1 MPTELV
7 NLELEEVSLVDMGDD
22 PLAKVALFKRSPE
35 GEHMENENLDVAEA
49 TEKGISIEIEIKSP
63 EEEMMEMQMEAQQEA
78 QPPMA
83 KADMCA
89 NCTDP
94 NCQGCDGEAM
104 MMADKAG
111 CGDKPMRKSWKAEA
125 LELEE
130 VNKMLLEEV
139 ETYKAKV
146 AELEAAAVEK
156 AKPTE
161 EMIEVEGEMIA
172 KSAVPA
178 PILKKL
184 EEMQKAVEVE
194 ALRKRAEEVLPNF
207 KGTADER
214 GKLLKSVGNDETLIA
229 ILRAADAAFAG
240 IYKEVGKTDAE
251 NDLKTPTEKL
261 NDMVKV
267 YQEEKKEKD
276 FHKAYAAVIKTAQGR
291 ALVLETY
298 KK

>member
-22 PLAKVALFKRSPE
+22 PLAKVAIFKRNPE
-35 GEHMENENLDVAEA
+35 GEDMEEDI
-49 TEKGISIEIEIKSP
+49 EKGISIEIEIKSP

-78 QPPMA
+78 QQPMA
-83 KADMCA
+83 KVDACA

-94 NCQGCDGEAM
+94 TCTGCDGTMTE
-104 MMADKAG
+104 ADKA

-130 VNKMLLEEV
+130 VNKMLLEEI
-139 ETYKAKV
+139 ETLKATV
-146 AELEAAAVEK
+146 ASMEAEAIEK
-156 AKPTE
+156 AKPKE

-184 EEMQKAVEVE
+184 EDMQKAAE
-194 ALRKRAEEVLPNF
+194 AEAFRKRADEVLPNF

-214 GKLLKSVGNDETLIA
+214 GKLLKSVGDDAELLTL
-229 ILRAADAAFAG
+229 LRAADAAFAG

-261 NDMVKV
+261 NDMVKT

>member
-35 GEHMENENLDVAEA
+35 GEHMENEEVEKLDTVEETE
-49 TEKGISIEIEIKSP
+49 TEKGYKEEMKSDKMDDMEDD
-63 EEEMMEMQMEAQQEA
+63 EEEMMDD
-78 QPPMA
+78 
-83 KADMCA
+83 DMM
-89 NCTDP
+89 
-94 NCQGCDGEAM
+94 GE
-104 MMADKAG
+104 K
-111 CGDKPMRKSWKAEA
+111 KPARKSWKNEA

-130 VNKMLLEEV
+130 VNKMLLEEI
-139 ETYKAKV
+139 ETLKGKV
-146 AELEAAAVEK
+146 ADLEVAAVEK
-156 AKPTE
+156 AKPAE

-172 KSAVPA
+172 KSAIPA

-184 EEMQKAVEVE
+184 EDVQKALEVE
-194 ALRKRAEEVLPNF
+194 ELRKRADEVLPNF

-214 GKLLKSVGNDETLIA
+214 GKLLKSIGQDEELLA
-229 ILRAADAAFAG
+229 LLRSADAAFAG
-240 IYKEVGKTDAE
+240 IYEEVGKTDAA
-251 NDLKTPTEKL
+251 NDLKSPTEKL
-261 NDMVKV
+261 NDIVKA

-291 ALVLETY
+291 TLVLETY

>member
-35 GEHMENENLDVAEA
+35 GIDMEDQNTEELEKVEE
-49 TEKGISIEIEIKSP
+49 TEKGYKEDMKSDKMDDMS
-63 EEEMMEMQMEAQQEA
+63 EEDDMMEDEM
-78 QPPMA
+78 
-83 KADMCA
+83 
-89 NCTDP
+89 
-94 NCQGCDGEAM
+94 DGE
-104 MMADKAG
+104 K
-111 CGDKPMRKSWKAEA
+111 KPARKSWKAEA
-125 LELEE
+125 Q
-130 VNKMLLEEV
+130 LLEEANKV
-139 ETYKAKV
+139 LLEEIETYKAKV
-146 AELEAAAVEK
+146 SELEAAVVEK
-156 AKPTE
+156 AKPAE

-184 EEMQKAVEVE
+184 EEMQKAAEVE
-194 ALRKRAEEVLPNF
+194 ALRKRADEVLPNF

-214 GKLLKSVGNDETLIA
+214 GKLLKSVGDDEAILA

-261 NDMVKV
+261 NEMVKA

-276 FHKAYAAVIKTAQGR
+276 FYKAYAAVIKTAQGKT
-291 ALVLETY
+291 LLLETY

>member
-35 GEHMENENLDVAEA
+35 GEHMENEDANMGSEDL
-49 TEKGISIEIEIKSP
+49 EKGVSIEIEVKSP
-63 EEEMMEMQMEAQQEA
+63 EEEMMEDKMEAETE
-78 QPPMA
+78 MM
-83 KADMCA
+83 KATCE

-94 NCQGCDGEAM
+94 NCVGCEGEADM
-104 MMADKAG
+104 MEADKG
-111 CGDKPMRKSWKAEA
+111 DYGDKPMRKSWKAEA
-125 LELEE
+125 LAFEE

-156 AKPTE
+156 AKPAE

>member
-22 PLAKVALFKRSPE
+22 PLAKVALYKRSPE
-35 GEHMENENLDVAEA
+35 GNDMENENTEELEKVED
-49 TEKGISIEIEIKSP
+49 TEKGYKEEMDKEEMDDMTSEEDDMM
-63 EEEMMEMQMEAQQEA
+63 EEEG
-78 QPPMA
+78 
-83 KADMCA
+83 K
-89 NCTDP
+89 
-94 NCQGCDGEAM
+94 
-104 MMADKAG
+104 
-111 CGDKPMRKSWKAEA
+111 KPTRKSWKTEA

-130 VNKMLLEEV
+130 VNKMLLEEI
-139 ETYKAKV
+139 ETLKAKV
-146 AELEAAAVEK
+146 GELETAVVEK
-156 AKPTE
+156 AKPAE

-184 EEMQKAVEVE
+184 EEMQKAAEVE

-214 GKLLKSVGNDETLIA
+214 GKLLKSIGNDEALIA

-251 NDLKTPTEKL
+251 NDLKTPNEKL
-261 NDMVKV
+261 NDIVKA

-276 FHKAYAAVIKTAQGR
+276 FYKAYAAVIKTAQGKS
-291 ALVLETY
+291 LLLETY
-298 KK
+298 KSN

>member
-22 PLAKVALFKRSPE
+22 PLAKVALYKRILK
-35 GEHMENENLDVAEA
+35 GEYMENEEVEKLDAVDETSVSDE
-49 TEKGISIEIEIKSP
+49 TEKGYKEEMKSDKMDDMED
-63 EEEMMEMQMEAQQEA
+63 EEEMMDD
-78 QPPMA
+78 
-83 KADMCA
+83 DMM
-89 NCTDP
+89 
-94 NCQGCDGEAM
+94 GE
-104 MMADKAG
+104 K
-111 CGDKPMRKSWKAEA
+111 KPARKSWKNEA

-130 VNKMLLEEV
+130 VNKMLLEEI
-139 ETYKAKV
+139 ETLKGKV
-146 AELEAAAVEK
+146 ADLEVAVVEK
-156 AKPTE
+156 AKPAE

-172 KSAVPA
+172 KSAIPA

-184 EEMQKAVEVE
+184 EDVQKALEVE
-194 ALRKRAEEVLPNF
+194 ALRKRADEVLPNF

-214 GKLLKSVGNDETLIA
+214 GKLLKSIGQDEELLA
-229 ILRAADAAFAG
+229 LLRSADAAFAG
-240 IYKEVGKTDAE
+240 IYEEVGKTDAA
-251 NDLKTPTEKL
+251 NDLKSPTEKL
-261 NDMVKV
+261 NDIVKA

>member
-35 GEHMENENLDVAEA
+35 GEHMENEEVEKLDAVDE
-49 TEKGISIEIEIKSP
+49 TEKGYK
-63 EEEMMEMQMEAQQEA
+63 EEMKSDKMDDMEDDEEDMMEDE
-78 QPPMA
+78 MEG
-83 KADMCA
+83 K
-89 NCTDP
+89 
-94 NCQGCDGEAM
+94 
-104 MMADKAG
+104 
-111 CGDKPMRKSWKAEA
+111 KPTRKSWKNEA

-130 VNKMLLEEV
+130 VNKMLLEEI
-139 ETYKAKV
+139 ETLKGKV
-146 AELEAAAVEK
+146 ADLEVAVVEK
-156 AKPTE
+156 AKPAE

-172 KSAVPA
+172 KSAIPA

-184 EEMQKAVEVE
+184 EDVQKALEVE
-194 ALRKRAEEVLPNF
+194 ALRKRADEVLPNF

-214 GKLLKSVGNDETLIA
+214 GKLLKSIGQDEELLA
-229 ILRAADAAFAG
+229 LLRSADAAFAG
-240 IYKEVGKTDAE
+240 IYQEVGKTDAA
-251 NDLKTPTEKL
+251 NDLKSPTEKL
-261 NDMVKV
+261 NDIVKA

-291 ALVLETY
+291 SLVLETY

>member
-22 PLAKVALFKRSPE
+22 PLAKVAIFKRIPE
-35 GEHMENENLDVAEA
+35 GEDMEEQDI
-49 TEKGISIEIEIKSP
+49 EKGISIEIEIKSP
-63 EEEMMEMQMEAQQEA
+63 EEEMMEMQMEASQE
-78 QPPMA
+78 MD
-83 KADMCA
+83 KAAPACD

-94 NCQGCDGEAM
+94 TCKGCETTM
-104 MMADKAG
+104 TEADKG

-125 LELEE
+125 LELDE
-130 VNKMLLEEV
+130 VNKMLLEEI
-139 ETYKAKV
+139 ETLKAKV
-146 AELEAAAVEK
+146 SDMEAEAIEK
-156 AKPTE
+156 SKPKE
-161 EMIEVEGEMIA
+161 EMIEIEGEMIA

-184 EEMQKAVEVE
+184 EDMQKAVEAE
-194 ALRKRAEEVLPNF
+194 AFRKRADEVLPNF

-214 GKLLKSVGNDETLIA
+214 GKLLKSVGSDEQLIA

-261 NDMVKV
+261 NDIVKA
-267 YQEEKKEKD
+267 YQEDKKEKD

>member
-35 GEHMENENLDVAEA
+35 GEHMENEEVEKLDTVEETE
-49 TEKGISIEIEIKSP
+49 TEKGYMEEMKSDKMDDMEDD
-63 EEEMMEMQMEAQQEA
+63 EEEMMED
-78 QPPMA
+78 
-83 KADMCA
+83 DMM
-89 NCTDP
+89 
-94 NCQGCDGEAM
+94 GE
-104 MMADKAG
+104 K
-111 CGDKPMRKSWKAEA
+111 KPARKSWKNEA

-130 VNKMLLEEV
+130 VNKMLLEEI
-139 ETYKAKV
+139 ETLKGKV
-146 AELEAAAVEK
+146 ADLEVAVVEK
-156 AKPTE
+156 AKPAE

-172 KSAVPA
+172 KSAIPA

-184 EEMQKAVEVE
+184 EDVQKALEVE
-194 ALRKRAEEVLPNF
+194 ALRKRADEVLPNF

-214 GKLLKSVGNDETLIA
+214 GKLLKSIGQDEELLA
-229 ILRAADAAFAG
+229 LLRSADAAFAG
-240 IYKEVGKTDAE
+240 IYEEVGKTDAA
-251 NDLKTPTEKL
+251 NDLKSPTEKL
-261 NDMVKV
+261 NDIVKA

>member
-22 PLAKVALFKRSPE
+22 PLAKVALYKRSPE
-35 GEHMENENLDVAEA
+35 GEHMEEDV
-49 TEKGISIEIEIKSP
+49 EKGISIEIEIKSP
-63 EEEMMEMQMEAQQEA
+63 EEEMMEMQMEAQSEDE
-78 QPPMA
+78 MM
-83 KADMCA
+83 KAEMKPDSKDEMMDDEEDMM
-89 NCTDP
+89 D
-94 NCQGCDGEAM
+94 
-104 MMADKAG
+104 ADKG
-111 CGDKPMRKSWKAEA
+111 NYNDKPMRKSWKAEA
-125 LELEE
+125 QAFEE
-130 VNKMLLEEV
+130 VNKMLLEEI
-139 ETYKAKV
+139 ETYKAKIN
-146 AELEAAAVEK
+146 ELEAEAVEK
-156 AKPTE
+156 AKPQE

-184 EEMQKAVEVE
+184 EDMQKAAEVE
-194 ALRKRAEEVLPNF
+194 AFRKRADEVLPNF

-214 GKLLKSVGNDETLIA
+214 GKLLKSIGEDESLLA
-229 ILRAADAAFAG
+229 LLRAADAAFAG
-240 IYKEVGKTDAE
+240 IYEEVGKTDAA

-261 NDMVKV
+261 NDLVKA

-276 FHKAYAAVIKTAQGR
+276 FHKAYAAVIKTAPGR

>member
-1 MPTELV
+1 MPVELV

-22 PLAKVALFKRSPE
+22 PLAKVAIFKRSPE
-35 GEHMENENLDVAEA
+35 REDMENEEIKLDE
-49 TEKGISIEIEIKSP
+49 TEKQKVEIEVG
-63 EEEMMEMQMEAQQEA
+63 EEEDMPEDDSEDMME
-78 QPPMA
+78 
-83 KADMCA
+83 
-89 NCTDP
+89 
-94 NCQGCDGEAM
+94 
-104 MMADKAG
+104 
-111 CGDKPMRKSWKAEA
+111 GDKKPTRKSWKAEA
-125 LELEE
+125 QAFEE
-130 VNKMLLEEV
+130 VNKMLLEEI
-139 ETYKAKV
+139 ETLKAKV
-146 AELEAAAVEK
+146 ADMEAEAIEK
-156 AKPTE
+156 SKPKE

-184 EEMQKAVEVE
+184 EEMQKAAE
-194 ALRKRAEEVLPNF
+194 AEAFRKRADEVLPNF

-214 GKLLKSVGNDETLIA
+214 GKLLKSVGNDEELLA
-229 ILRAADAAFAG
+229 ILKAADAAFAG

-261 NDMVKV
+261 NDMVKA
-267 YQEEKKEKD
+267 YQEENKEKD

>member
-35 GEHMENENLDVAEA
+35 GEHMENEEVEKLDTVDE
-49 TEKGISIEIEIKSP
+49 TEKGYK
-63 EEEMMEMQMEAQQEA
+63 EEMKSDKMDDMEDDEEDMMEDE
-78 QPPMA
+78 MEG
-83 KADMCA
+83 K
-89 NCTDP
+89 
-94 NCQGCDGEAM
+94 
-104 MMADKAG
+104 
-111 CGDKPMRKSWKAEA
+111 KPTRKSWKSEA

-130 VNKMLLEEV
+130 VNKMLLEEI
-139 ETYKAKV
+139 ETLKGKV
-146 AELEAAAVEK
+146 ADLEVAVVEK
-156 AKPTE
+156 AKPAE

-172 KSAVPA
+172 KSAIPA

-184 EEMQKAVEVE
+184 EDVQKALEVE
-194 ALRKRAEEVLPNF
+194 ALRKRADEVLPNF

-214 GKLLKSVGNDETLIA
+214 GKLLKSIGQDEELLA
-229 ILRAADAAFAG
+229 LLRSADAAFAG
-240 IYKEVGKTDAE
+240 IYQEVGKTDAA

-261 NDMVKV
+261 NDMVKA

-291 ALVLETY
+291 TLVLETY

>member
-35 GEHMENENLDVAEA
+35 GEHMENEEVEKLDAVDE
-49 TEKGISIEIEIKSP
+49 TEKGYK
-63 EEEMMEMQMEAQQEA
+63 EEMKSEGMDDMDDEEDMMED
-78 QPPMA
+78 
-83 KADMCA
+83 DMM
-89 NCTDP
+89 
-94 NCQGCDGEAM
+94 GE
-104 MMADKAG
+104 K
-111 CGDKPMRKSWKAEA
+111 KPTRKSWKNEA

-130 VNKMLLEEV
+130 VNKMLLEEI
-139 ETYKAKV
+139 ETLKGKV
-146 AELEAAAVEK
+146 ADLEVAVVSAASATEK
-156 AKPTE
+156 AKPAE

-172 KSAVPA
+172 KSAIPA

-184 EEMQKAVEVE
+184 EDVQKALEVE
-194 ALRKRAEEVLPNF
+194 ALRKRADEVLPNF

-214 GKLLKSVGNDETLIA
+214 GKLLKSIGQDEELLA
-229 ILRAADAAFAG
+229 LLRSADAAFAG
-240 IYKEVGKTDAE
+240 IYQEVGKTDAA
-251 NDLKTPTEKL
+251 NDLKSPTEKL
-261 NDMVKV
+261 NDIVKA

>member
-35 GEHMENENLDVAEA
+35 GEHMENEEVEKLDAVDE
-49 TEKGISIEIEIKSP
+49 TEKGYK
-63 EEEMMEMQMEAQQEA
+63 EEMKSDKMDDMEDDEEDMMEDE
-78 QPPMA
+78 MGG
-83 KADMCA
+83 K
-89 NCTDP
+89 
-94 NCQGCDGEAM
+94 
-104 MMADKAG
+104 
-111 CGDKPMRKSWKAEA
+111 KPTRKSWKSEA

-130 VNKMLLEEV
+130 VNKMLLEEI
-139 ETYKAKV
+139 ETLKGKV
-146 AELEAAAVEK
+146 ADLEVAVVEK
-156 AKPTE
+156 AKPAE

-172 KSAVPA
+172 KSAIPA

-184 EEMQKAVEVE
+184 EDVQKALEVE
-194 ALRKRAEEVLPNF
+194 ALRKRADEVLPNF

-214 GKLLKSVGNDETLIA
+214 GKLLKSIGQDEELLA
-229 ILRAADAAFAG
+229 LLRSADAAFAG
-240 IYKEVGKTDAE
+240 IYQEVGKTDAA
-251 NDLKTPTEKL
+251 NDLKSPTEKL
-261 NDMVKV
+261 NDIVKA

-291 ALVLETY
+291 SLVLETY

>member
-22 PLAKVALFKRSPE
+22 PLAKVALYKRSPE
-35 GEHMENENLDVAEA
+35 GNDMEDEQVEKLDTVDETSDAGA
-49 TEKGISIEIEIKSP
+49 TEKGYKEDKKMMDGNGASS
-63 EEEMMEMQMEAQQEA
+63 EEMMDDEEDMME
-78 QPPMA
+78 
-83 KADMCA
+83 
-89 NCTDP
+89 
-94 NCQGCDGEAM
+94 GE
-104 MMADKAG
+104 K
-111 CGDKPMRKSWKAEA
+111 KPTRKSWKTEA

-130 VNKMLLEEV
+130 VNKMLLEEI

-146 AELEAAAVEK
+146 ADLEAAVVEK
-156 AKPTE
+156 AKPAE

-184 EEMQKAVEVE
+184 EEMQKAAEVE
-194 ALRKRAEEVLPNF
+194 ALRKRADEVLPNF

-214 GKLLKSVGNDETLIA
+214 GKLLKSIGNDETLLA

-240 IYKEVGKTDAE
+240 IYQEVGKTDAE

-261 NDMVKV
+261 NDMVKA

-291 ALVLETY
+291 SLVLETY